1 MVVIASLNHNIWRSS
16 CAVILIVS
24 LSSSVIPL
32 FLVGID
38 LLFQASTLADKF
50 KDSKAGFAYT
60 IRPVDSTEY
69 EVDEIDLHEKLLKP
83 IYMTDFEE
91 TSSIDDSFNYPIA
104 GRSRSIWF
112 YNVSLENWQY
122 EGMNF
127 NEMTGEGTHPKNGQ
141 KIVSRYSE
149 VIIEDVKIE
158 FLNMMKSVIII
169 TLSIDDLSIDYAL
182 E

>member
-69 EVDEIDLHEKLLKP
+69 EVDDIDLHEKLLKDKSTFIKP

-91 TSSIDDSFNYPIA
+91 TSSFDDNYPIA
-104 GRSRSIWF
+104 GRSRSI
-112 YNVSLENWQY
+112 
-122 EGMNF
+122 
-127 NEMTGEGTHPKNGQ
+127 
-141 KIVSRYSE
+141 
-149 VIIEDVKIE
+149 
-158 FLNMMKSVIII
+158 
-169 TLSIDDLSIDYAL
+169 
-182 E
+182 